1 MPTYDYQCGA
11 CDYECEVFHEMSAE
25 PLKDCPECG
34 KPEMIKL
41 IGGGAA
47 VIIKGTKTP
56 CRGDQKTKRGNEL
69 KKLGSDKTEKPFWR
83 SGKDGKIRKDILKK
97 PEKYIKTGEI

>member
-1 MPTYDYQCGA
+1 MPSYDYLCGA
-11 CDYECEVFHEMSAE
+11 CNYECEVFHEMSAK

-34 KPEMIKL
+34 KPDMTKL
-41 IGGGAA
+41 IGAGAA
-47 VIIKGTKTP
+47 IIIRGTETP
-56 CRGDQKTKRGNEL
+56 CRGDQETKRGNKL
-69 KKLGSDKTEKPFWR
+69 TKLGSGETEKPFWR